1 MLHTI
6 EIFQSIL
13 QCKMILALITTIPQL
28 LKRFKQKLK
37 MSQILWASAII
48 WLIWQHK
55 PRGRNML
62 DLRNW
67 YIWYYTTS
75 GIIYLILFGNMLL
88 FDFIQGAGSSLL
100 NLLWLLIRVYSETN
114 FCFIPSLVYIRLDRL
129 KTHSD
134 VVFGFDFQCKKFEY
148 LDSS

>member
-1 MLHTI
+1 MSSIVSFKVQQTFYLFCFTQEIAI

-67 YIWYYTTS
+67 YIWYYVQRAAAYIWSYSATCYIIIWFYTRS
-75 GIIYLILFGNMLL
+75 GIISPKPTLAFDPSLFGNKFLL
-88 FDFIQGAGSSLL
+88 
-100 NLLWLLIRVYSETN
+100 YSE
-114 FCFIPSLVYIRLDRL
+114 
-129 KTHSD
+129 
-134 VVFGFDFQCKKFEY
+134 FGLYQAW
-148 LDSS
+148 SA